1 MQVKYDG
8 KCRHITNHEG
18 LFMKINSEEF
28 QTALTTVFQYA
39 WDMKK
44 ADANEFI
51 HDETIKEDI
60 VEARFQGFPP
70 MTFKRTRHGNEAE
83 NWTVVVS

>member
-1 MQVKYDG
+1 
-8 KCRHITNHEG
+8 
-18 LFMKINSEEF
+18 
-28 QTALTTVFQYA
+28 
-39 WDMKK
+39 MKK
-44 ADANEFI
+44 VDANEFI

-83 NWTVVVS
+83 NWTVVV